1 MSLRNTSSLP
11 IRVENAEKSF
21 GRRRLWTDVSFEV
34 GPGEMLSLAGPSGS
48 GKTTLLNCLGL
59 LETLDTGRIIYGDRD
74 ATYAGASAR
83 RTLYRD
89 SIGFLFQNS
98 GLVESWTVRD
108 NVGIALGRRRMSGK
122 LKRQTVEKALDQMG
136 LGGKQ
141 DDLVHTLSGGE
152 QQRVGLARLLLKKA
166 EVILADEPTA
176 SLDSDNSDVVIGAL
190 RELAN
195 RGAAVIIS
203 THDERVIDASDAV
216 VQLEVVS
223 RERGS
228 HALVRWNP
236 NGEARLAEA
245 SSSPPPMHFGSHVS

>member
-1 MSLRNTSSLP
+1 MSDRSHTSLP
-11 IRVENAEKSF
+11 VRVENVEKSF

-34 GPGEMLSLAGPSGS
+34 AAGQTIALAGPSGS

-59 LETLDTGRIIYGDRD
+59 LETVDAGTITFGVRD
-74 ATYAGASAR
+74 ATNPRGATR
-83 RTLYRD
+83 RSLYRD

-108 NVGIALGRRRMSGK
+108 NIDVALTGRRMSRK
-122 LKRQTVEKALDQMG
+122 DKTQKVEGALDQMG
-136 LGGKQ
+136 LGGMQ

-176 SLDSDNSDVVIGAL
+176 SLDASNSDMVVQAL
-190 RELAN
+190 LDLAG

-203 THDERVIDASDAV
+203 THDERVIEASDGV
-216 VQLEVVS
+216 VRLQAVS
-223 RERGS
+223 RDRGS
-228 HALVRWNP
+228 QATVDWQGHEQQLQPQDALR
-236 NGEARLAEA
+236 AR
-245 SSSPPPMHFGSHVS
+245 